1 MIDAPWKVML
11 MLLLKNIFRI
21 RKYLDILALLSIY
34 NDNQLNRRDEVA
46 KGVVLPEVS
55 KLND

>member
-34 NDNQLNRRDEVA
+34 NDNQLNRRDEVV
-46 KGVVLPEVS
+46 KDVVLPEVS

>member
-55 KLND
+55 NLND